1 MYHVDGDFGKVRFAP
16 PPLPHW
22 AAQMMFSYT
31 VAGWHCC
38 NELYHVRRKAG
49 RRGYLLL
56 ITLKG
61 EGRMRLKGREYTLQA
76 GSVAILPQ
84 HWEHSYRTAAGK
96 LWEFYWIHPDGEAAL
111 RLLDEIV
118 ERSGVLA
125 DCGAELCAESMAE
138 LMRLAG
144 EKDVGYQWALSAC
157 VGMLLHRTGM
167 AMQQQGPE
175 KKIDFAGQVATYIEQ
190 RYDQPLPLQEVAAAF
205 YVSESNLIRRFR
217 AEVGMTPHEYLLKY
231 RIEQAKRLLLYT
243 NLTTARI
250 AQQIGFG
257 SASHFVSSF
266 RRICGVTPGVWR
278 EKPNE
283 ENLGD

>member
-1 MYHVDGDFGKVRFAP
+1 MYDIDGDFGKVRFAQ

-22 AAQMMFSYT
+22 TVQMMFSYL

-38 NELYHVRRKAG
+38 NELYRQRREAG
-49 RRGYLLL
+49 SHGYLLL
-56 ITLKG
+56 ITLEG
-61 EGRMRLKGREYTLQA
+61 EGRMRLKGREYALQA

-84 HWEHSYRTAAGK
+84 HWAHSYCTAPGK
-96 LWEFYWIHPDGEAAL
+96 LWEFYWIHPAGEAAL

-118 ERSGVLA
+118 ERCGVLA
-125 DCGAELCAESMAE
+125 ADGAKLCAESMAE
-138 LMRLAG
+138 LMQIAG
-144 EKDVGYQWALSAC
+144 EKTGGYQWALSAC
-157 VGMLLHRTGM
+157 VGTLLHRVGL
-167 AMQQQGPE
+167 AMQQPGVE
-175 KKIDFAGQVATYIEQ
+175 KEPGFAAQVAAYMEQ
-190 RYDQPLPLQEVAAAF
+190 RYEQPLSLQKVASAF
-205 YVSESNLIRRFR
+205 YVSESHLIRRFR
-217 AEVGMTPHEYLLKY
+217 AEVGLTPHEYLLKY

-243 NLTTARI
+243 NLTAERI
-250 AQQIGFG
+250 ARQTGFG